1 MKDKINPSH
10 YQRDGMECIDAIKAA
25 VQNLRGADAYCTGS
39 AIKYLW
45 RWDEKGGKD
54 DLKKAKWF
62 IQNIIDDIEEMEVT
76 EEYDIHVKLLE
87 MAGRQNEQDDN
98 APSA

>member
-25 VQNLRGADAYCTGS
+25 VQNLSGAEAYETGS

-45 RWDEKGGKD
+45 RWKEKGGKD
-54 DLKKAKWF
+54 DLNKAIWF
-62 IQNIIDDIEEMEVT
+62 IQDMIAEIED
-76 EEYDIHVKLLE
+76 EELQADLMAEASMLEIARKL
-87 MAGRQNEQDDN
+87 
-98 APSA
+98 

>member
-25 VQNLRGADAYCTGS
+25 VQNLSGAEAYETGS

-45 RWDEKGGKD
+45 RWKEKGGKD
-54 DLKKAKWF
+54 DLNKAKWF
-62 IQNIIDDIEEMEVT
+62 INDMISDIEEAEHQEEIEMDAAIFEVAK
-76 EEYDIHVKLLE
+76 KL
-87 MAGRQNEQDDN
+87 
-98 APSA
+98 